1 MEEDHRGDD
10 MKLKRILSGVIGL
23 PIVALILIYGN
34 IYVIDVVFSIVA
46 FIAMYE
52 YFNAFKKDFK
62 PVKWIGYLSCLLI
75 AFLHVIPKEYL
86 LYTLGLSLSSI
97 IVLLFIQVVATNMKT
112 TIKDMMV
119 TFFGICYITFF
130 LIFIPLLHGMENG
143 KYLIWF
149 ILIAAWGTDTCA
161 YFVGSKFG
169 KHKFSKIS
177 PKKSIEGCIG
187 GTIGSVIIALI
198 YTFAINK
205 LACLDI
211 SYIYIALIGALL
223 SILSQIGDLSAS
235 SIKRTVGIKDFGNL
249 IPGHGGMLDRIDS
262 IIFIA
267 PFAYFLLIIL

>member
-1 MEEDHRGDD
+1 MEDHRSDN

-23 PIVALILIYGN
+23 PIVALILIFGN

-46 FIAMYE
+46 AIAIHE
-52 YFNAFKKDFK
+52 YFNSFKEECK
-62 PVKWIGYLSCLLI
+62 PVRWLGYLSCILI
-75 AFLHVIPKEYL
+75 AFIHVIPSEYL
-86 LYTLGLSLSSI
+86 LTTLALSVAVMI
-97 IVLLFIQVVATNMKT
+97 ATLFIQIVITNMKT
-112 TIKDMMV
+112 TVKDIMV

-130 LIFIPLLHGMENG
+130 LSFIPLLYGIENG

-169 KHKFSKIS
+169 KHKFTEIS
-177 PKKSIEGCIG
+177 PKKSIEGCVG

-205 LACLDI
+205 LAGLDI

-267 PFAYFLLIIL
+267 PFAYFLISLI

>member
-1 MEEDHRGDD
+1 MEDHRSDN

-23 PIVALILIYGN
+23 PIVALILIFGN

-46 FIAMYE
+46 IIAIHE
-52 YFNAFKKDFK
+52 YFNSFKENCK
-62 PVKWIGYLSCLLI
+62 PVKWLGYLSCILI
-75 AFLHVIPKEYL
+75 AFIHVIPSEYWL
-86 LYTLGLSLSSI
+86 TTLALSIAI
-97 IVLLFIQVVATNMKT
+97 IIATLFIQIVVTNMKT
-112 TIKDMMV
+112 TIKDIMV

-205 LACLDI
+205 LAGLDI

-267 PFAYFLLIIL
+267 PFAYFLISLI

>member
-1 MEEDHRGDD
+1 MEDHRSDN

-23 PIVALILIYGN
+23 PIVALILIFGN

-46 FIAMYE
+46 AIAIHE
-52 YFNAFKKDFK
+52 YFNSFKEECK
-62 PVKWIGYLSCLLI
+62 PVKWLGYLSCILI
-75 AFLHVIPKEYL
+75 AFIHVIPSEYL
-86 LYTLGLSLSSI
+86 LTILALSVAVMI
-97 IVLLFIQVVATNMKT
+97 ATLFIQIVVTNMKT
-112 TIKDMMV
+112 TIKDIMV

-205 LACLDI
+205 LAGLDI

-267 PFAYFLLIIL
+267 PFAYFLISLI

>member
-1 MEEDHRGDD
+1 

-23 PIVALILIYGN
+23 PIVALILIFGN

-46 FIAMYE
+46 IIAIHE
-52 YFNAFKKDFK
+52 YFNSFKEECK
-62 PVKWIGYLSCLLI
+62 PVRWLGYLSCILI
-75 AFLHVIPKEYL
+75 AFIHVIPSEYL
-86 LYTLGLSLSSI
+86 LTTLALSVA
-97 IVLLFIQVVATNMKT
+97 VLIATLFIQIVVTNMKT
-112 TIKDMMV
+112 TVKDIMV

-130 LIFIPLLHGMENG
+130 LIFIPLLYGMENG

-149 ILIAAWGTDTCA
+149 IIIAAWGTDTCA

-205 LACLDI
+205 LAGLDI

-267 PFAYFLLIIL
+267 PFAYFLISLI

>member
-1 MEEDHRGDD
+1 

-23 PIVALILIYGN
+23 PIVALILIFGN

-46 FIAMYE
+46 IIAIYE
-52 YFNAFKKDFK
+52 YFNSFKEECK
-62 PVKWIGYLSCLLI
+62 PVKWLGYLSCILI
-75 AFLHVIPKEYL
+75 AFIHVIPKEHYL
-86 LYTLGLSLSSI
+86 NTLALSISLI
-97 IVLLFIQVVATNMKT
+97 IAALFIQVVTSNLKT
-112 TIKDMMV
+112 SVKDIMI
-119 TFFGICYITFF
+119 TLFGICYIVFF
-130 LIFIPLLHGMENG
+130 LAFIPLLHGIENG

-161 YFVGSKFG
+161 YSVGSRVG
-169 KHKFSKIS
+169 KHKFTEIS

-187 GTIGSVIIALI
+187 GTLGSVIIALI

-205 LACLDI
+205 LAGLNI
-211 SYIYIALIGALL
+211 SYMYIALIGALL

-235 SIKRTVGIKDFGNL
+235 SIKRTVGIKDFGKL

-267 PFAYFLLIIL
+267 PFAYFLLTMVI